1 MHDLAVFVTFV
12 PITHVGSSHV
22 FRFPTPLDH
31 PRSFEWSLRFYLIGL
46 LDLPIGEYFTRYIRF
61 SHVECLADVRNI
73 KVPQL
78 IENYT
83 QGSAAGI
90 SLAFLSVWFLG
101 DITNLSGALW
111 AGLVPTVT
119 ALAVYFCFADLIL
132 ISQCLYYNV
141 VNARR
146 KRKLSQMS
154 SGTEG
159 SVEEPLLARRR
170 RSSIGL
176 PGSHRRSSASAYGGR
191 SSLTSI
197 VEEGSGRRAWIKNT
211 VSIFLVC
218 VAGIAGWAIAW
229 QSGVWKPTPELDD
242 QVGGTPSP
250 LGAQI
255 LGYASAVC
263 YLGARIPQIV
273 KNQREKSCEGLS
285 LLFFLLSLLG
295 NLTYGAG
302 VSHRLLFTVFGN

>member
-1 MHDLAVFVTFV
+1 MSSASDVHLTIHEALSGVFGSISLASWIF
-12 PITHVGSSHV
+12 
-22 FRFPTPLDH
+22 
-31 PRSFEWSLRFYLIGL
+31 L
-46 LDLPIGEYFTRYIRF
+46 L
-61 SHVECLADVRNI
+61 
-73 KVPQL
+73 VPQL

-83 QGSAAGI
+83 QGSASGI
-90 SLAFLSVWFLG
+90 SLAFLSVWFIG

-119 ALAVYFCFADLIL
+119 ALAFYFCFADLVL
-132 ISQCLYYNV
+132 ISQCLYYNIT
-141 VNARR
+141 NARR
-146 KRKLSQMS
+146 DRKLSYMS

-159 SVEEPLLARRR
+159 SAEEPLLSRRR
-170 RSSIGL
+170 TSSIGL
-176 PGSHRRSSASAYGGR
+176 PGSHRQSSASAQSRRRR
-191 SSLTSI
+191 SSLAAI
-197 VEEGSGRRAWIKNT
+197 VEEGAGRKAWIKNT

-218 VAGIAGWAIAW
+218 LAGTAGWAIAW
-229 QSGVWKPTPELDD
+229 QSGVWKPQPELDD

-250 LGAQI
+250 VGAQI

-302 VSHRLLFTVFGN
+302 ILFHSLKRDYILTNLPWLIGSLGTIAEDAIIFIQFRMFRELEGSGSAIE

>member
-1 MHDLAVFVTFV
+1 M
-12 PITHVGSSHV
+12 
-22 FRFPTPLDH
+22 
-31 PRSFEWSLRFYLIGL
+31 
-46 LDLPIGEYFTRYIRF
+46 
-61 SHVECLADVRNI
+61 
-73 KVPQL
+73 

-83 QGSAAGI
+83 QGSASGI

-132 ISQCLYYNV
+132 ISQCLYYNIA
-141 VNARR
+141 NARR
-146 KRKLSQMS
+146 DRKFSAMS

-176 PGSHRRSSASAYGGR
+176 PGSHRRSSASAISRRRR
-191 SSLTSI
+191 SSLASI
-197 VEEGSGRRAWIKNT
+197 VEEGTGRKAWFKNT

-218 VAGIAGWAIAW
+218 LAGTAGWAIAW
-229 QSGVWKPTPELDD
+229 QSGVWRPTPEQDD

-273 KNQREKSCEGLS
+273 KNQRDKSCEGLS

-295 NLTYGAG
+295 NMTYGAG
-302 VSHRLLFTVFGN
+302 VCYLVVIHPFPFTDLLNRSYSTPSSATTS